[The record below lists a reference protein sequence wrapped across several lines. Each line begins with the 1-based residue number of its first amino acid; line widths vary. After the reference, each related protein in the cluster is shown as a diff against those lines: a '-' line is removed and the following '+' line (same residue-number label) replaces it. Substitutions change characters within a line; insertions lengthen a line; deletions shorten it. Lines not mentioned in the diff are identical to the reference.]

1 MRTLDLTKLKK
12 YSEIVEDTHTIL
24 NIPVTIISNPDY
36 WQKILNELEATANAK
51 GIYIKDKEN
60 SPKLMMQSFAQGKAF
75 QLEFIKYESNHQ
87 DNFDIQ
93 DADIIK

>member
-1 MRTLDLTKLKK
+1 MRTLDLTKLKR
-12 YSEIVEDTHTIL
+12 YSEIIEDDHTIL
-24 NIPVTIISNPDY
+24 NIPITIISNPDY
-36 WQKILNELEATANAK
+36 WQKILNELESTANSK

-75 QLEFIKYESNHQ
+75 TLEFIRYESNR
-87 DNFDIQ
+87 NNNSNYE